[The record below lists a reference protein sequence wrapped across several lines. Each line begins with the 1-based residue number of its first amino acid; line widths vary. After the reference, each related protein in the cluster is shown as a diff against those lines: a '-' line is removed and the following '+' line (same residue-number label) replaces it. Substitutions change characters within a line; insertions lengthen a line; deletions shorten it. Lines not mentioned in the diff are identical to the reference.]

1 MTGTRFGCARLAL
14 ALLVAA
20 SGCNDDAGGSSKAAS
35 DASLGDAGA
44 MTADGAAGTA
54 QISLAVGEAKK
65 AMIGVEGDTI
75 VLENEKFSLEVPKD
89 ALKQATEI
97 TVRPLKSGEHLFAV
111 ELEPSGLVFDK
122 AATGRILVEQVSAQE
137 KWVTPVLFDDSGKP
151 EPVKQVALEKDA
163 DAPAGF
169 HKVRFDVPH
178 FSILVTH
185 QGLGPAF
192 GQVAVENE
200 SLAPPL
206 PWSLPVGVIFN
217 TPYRANLVG
226 DMVTTRFCELGGS
239 DLCIPFGADAQVL
252 AAATIFEPSASGA
265 VRGAPLINAISP
277 RAFGANTPATVFPGF
292 ACHHA
297 GNGTATVHP
306 VTHLTVRA
314 SLPNLRI
321 LKKMGA
327 WLEAAWVEG
336 AQAQADFETVQF
348 HGPFKYDPITC
359 TDGGSI
365 VGAMAL
371 TDPDVLTM
379 IALAK
384 PGWMGGGCVVHSNGE
399 GCVEPQ
405 PTTWLRTVTDPVLQ
419 VGPNAAS
426 RFEAAFACGEGPVG
440 TTLCASADP
449 FSAGDWVYVAATV
462 AEDLVLDDPTGS
474 YQLAFV
480 FDADGNPNNNYV
492 PSPQYP
498 KDFFQG
504 TDKWYQALY
513 TPGVGWELQV
523 SDVRLGGQQ
532 VASNARFVLAG
543 RELGLLVPRSELD
556 GDSPSFRVTAF
567 RHEGDYGLS
576 GGPWSA
582 SYAPALEEPLFPAA
596 SGTPIVVPE

>member
-65 AMIGVEGDTI
+65 AMIGVEGGTI

-163 DAPAGF
+163 GEAAGF

-178 FSILVTH
+178 FSILVLY
-185 QGLGPAF
+185 QGLAPSS
-192 GQVAVENE
+192 GQSIVENE
-200 SLAPPL
+200 SLAPAL

-217 TPYRANLVG
+217 APYRANLIG
-226 DMVTTRFCELGGS
+226 EMVQTTFCQQGGS
-239 DLCIPFGADAQVL
+239 ETCTPFTTDAQVI
-252 AAATIFEPSASGA
+252 AAATIFEHEVSGA
-265 VRGAPLINAISP
+265 VREAPQINDISP
-277 RAFGANTPATVFPGF
+277 RAFGRNTPATVFPGF
-292 ACHHA
+292 ACRQA
-297 GNGTATVHP
+297 GSGSASVEP

-314 SLPNLRI
+314 VLPNLRI
-321 LKKMGA
+321 LDKGHA
-327 WLEAAWVEG
+327 GLTARWVEG
-336 AQAQADFETVQF
+336 GQAQADFEAVQI
-348 HGPFKYDPITC
+348 HDAYDYDPITC

-371 TDPDVLTM
+371 TDPDVLTL

-384 PGWMGGGCVVHSNGE
+384 GGWMGGCVLHSNGQACQVP
-399 GCVEPQ
+399 GLG
-405 PTTWLRTVTDPVLQ
+405 TWLYSVTDPVLQ
-419 VGPNAAS
+419 LGPNGAA
-426 RFEAAFACGEGPVG
+426 RFESAFPCGEGPVG
-440 TTLCASADP
+440 TTLCASGNA
-449 FSAGDWVYVAATV
+449 FSEGDWVYVAATV
-462 AEDLVLDDPTGS
+462 AEDLVLDDSTGS

-480 FDADGNPNNNYV
+480 FDADGNANNNYV
-492 PSPQYP
+492 PAPQYP
-498 KDFFQG
+498 NDFFQG

-513 TPGVGWELQV
+513 TPGSGWELQV
-523 SDVRLGGQQ
+523 SDQRLGGGQ
-532 VASNARFVLAG
+532 VVSDARFILAG
-543 RELGLLVPRSELD
+543 RQLALLLPRSELD
-556 GDSPSFRVTAF
+556 GSSPRFRVTAF

-582 SYAPALEEPLFPAA
+582 SYAPALNEPLFPAA